1 MPHGIGNMMEMQ
13 VLSHVEISTNN
24 FDKVIPDLE
33 HLQKL
38 KKLGIV
44 LHGKMEPH
52 LRKLLSAI
60 EKLGRCLRSLSIQFN
75 QEPGDENANNSINTI
90 TFPMMLQSIKLSG
103 IRDGLP
109 SSVLRLSQLVKVTLR
124 ESSLKNSDLR
134 RLGQLANLSS
144 LCLMFIHPCENFNQ
158 LVLQRYEYQNL
169 KYLVLKKTFI
179 TQLSFQEGA
188 APRLEN
194 LQWTSSTVNTLSG
207 IKYPRRLT
215 DITFSGSIVSDGVR
229 AAIAFDPKP
238 INVIY

>member
-1 MPHGIGNMMEMQ
+1 MPHGIGNMTEMQ

-52 LRKLLSAI
+52 LHKLLSAI
-60 EKLGRCLRSLSIQFN
+60 EKLGRCLRSLSIRFN
-75 QEPGDENANNSINTI
+75 QEPGNENANNSINTI

-144 LCLMFIHPCENFNQ
+144 LCLMFIRPCENFNQ